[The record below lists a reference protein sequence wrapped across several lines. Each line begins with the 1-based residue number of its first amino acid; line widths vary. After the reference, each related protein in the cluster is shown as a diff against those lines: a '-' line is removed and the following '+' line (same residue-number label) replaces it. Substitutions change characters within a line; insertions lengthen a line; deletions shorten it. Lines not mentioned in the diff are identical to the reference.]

1 MPLTLGNPVA
11 AQCNL
16 DIKMHQKTLER
27 AGNDLNS
34 GYKTENDVVSAMI
47 ASRMDNDSTIL
58 MAVNKN
64 IQYGVMITEKSLQ
77 DLTAARNILN
87 KIKSE
92 TLVPTHNASDDAR
105 QQLLNRYNSAKKEA
119 HNILTR
125 SSVDGRQ
132 LFDHAGNLDIQIR
145 AGVNL
150 DRNITIS
157 LPDLRNH
164 ATHLMCNNNVN
175 HLNNYDIVN
184 APHDNDNDNQDLDAN
199 IDNDDGIDVQE
210 QYIDQMIMRLDTSI
224 NDIKGTQEQ
233 LKEIYD
239 VNAKEVQYLNKTRDQ
254 YVKADLQQCAED
266 FKNAVLST
274 RAAIAVTQQGNTV
287 AQLAISLIEGR

>member
-1 MPLTLGNPVA
+1 MPLTLDNPVA

-16 DIKMHQKTLER
+16 DIKMHQKTLAR

-34 GYKTENDVVSAMI
+34 GYKTENDVVSTMI
-47 ASRMDNDSTIL
+47 ASRMDDDSTIL

-77 DLTAARNILN
+77 DLTAARNILK

-92 TLVPTHNASDDAR
+92 TLVPAHNASANAR
-105 QQLLNRYNSAKKEA
+105 EQLLNRYNSAKKEA

-125 SSVDGRQ
+125 SSIDGRQ
-132 LFDHAGNLDIQIR
+132 LFAHAGNLDIQIR
-145 AGVNL
+145 AGVSL

-164 ATHLMCNNNVN
+164 ETHLMCNNNAN

-184 APHDNDNDNQDLDAN
+184 APHVGDNQVLDAN
-199 IDNDDGIDVQE
+199 INDDVGINVQE

-224 NDIKGTQEQ
+224 NNIKGVQEQ
-233 LKEIYD
+233 LKETYD
-239 VNAKEVQYLNKTRDQ
+239 VNAKEVKYLNTTRDQ

-266 FKNAVLST
+266 FKNALLST
-274 RAAIAVTQQGNTV
+274 RAAIAVTQQGNMI
-287 AQLAISLIEGR
+287 AQAALKLIEQ